1 MLQALRHTINLSY
14 KLARFYHGYLDNL
27 GLCCTKPFGQVVSV
41 VLTIGGA
48 AGVADGGG
56 AGLQCLACGL
66 CRRARTALLRVLI
79 RYTRVPQLN
88 YLRNKK
94 YESTTPFTRGKTYL
108 DRDQHCNLDCDM
120 DRDPEDVPAYTGHLL
135 FNKTKRITLS
145 FIVQSL

>member
-27 GLCCTKPFGQVVSV
+27 GLCCTKPIEQVVSV

-56 AGLQCLACGL
+56 AGLQRLAGGL
-66 CRRARTALLRVLI
+66 CSRARTALLRVLI

-94 YESTTPFTRGKTYL
+94 NM
-108 DRDQHCNLDCDM
+108 NLLP
-120 DRDPEDVPAYTGHLL
+120 RLHGAKL
-135 FNKTKRITLS
+135 I
-145 FIVQSL
+145 